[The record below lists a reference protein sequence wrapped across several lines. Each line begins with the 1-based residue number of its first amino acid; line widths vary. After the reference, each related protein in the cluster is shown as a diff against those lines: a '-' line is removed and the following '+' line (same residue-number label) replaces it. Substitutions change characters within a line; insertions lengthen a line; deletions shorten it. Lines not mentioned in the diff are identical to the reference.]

1 MDSHEPHPIP
11 DITRTALCQGPPTGG
26 KPFQAD
32 KAVTLSSGKM
42 LGRYRIEEELGHGQG
57 GVVYRA
63 FDTAIERVVAIKCLR
78 TPVSEAG
85 PGETHSRKDVHFEEA
100 KVIGQLNHPHIAA
113 VFDTGN
119 VDGLSYIVMEYVQ
132 GGTLKDKLPQKQT
145 DPASV
150 PQVLSFIVMV
160 ARALHYV
167 HQRGILHGDIK
178 PANLIVT
185 PEGTPKIMDFGV
197 SRRSQTNRSG
207 SWSLAVEN
215 EVWGTPAYLAPE
227 LLVSNKIDARADV
240 FSLGVVAYEWLAG
253 CKPFTGDSAEGILK
267 AVLHNR
273 PPSLNNLGDFD
284 SELSAAIDQALA
296 RDPAQRFGSADAM
309 ADALEICQER
319 WFKQAPKGNQP
330 DSGGSTKVVAFPRLK
345 GRNLLFADFS
355 DADLADVMQMS
366 RQEIYQTGDTI
377 LQEGSGGS
385 TMYVVVRG
393 QVSVRKM
400 SGQKQVEIKRVSK
413 GECFGEMAVI
423 SQMPRSATVVALQP
437 TEVVAISGAVLRSAN
452 QVLCMK
458 LYRNIASMLAD
469 RVRQRDEQVV
479 ALLDSD
485 PEKKPAKRLFP
496 FW

>member
-1 MDSHEPHPIP
+1 MSTPEAYPTAET
-11 DITRTALCQGPPTGG
+11 TRTVPCPNPA
-26 KPFQAD
+26 F
-32 KAVTLSSGKM
+32 VTPHSEIKSPVLPSGAM
-42 LGRYRIEEELGHGQG
+42 LGRYRIEEELGQGQA

-63 FDTAIERVVAIKCLR
+63 FDTAIERVVAVKCLR
-78 TPVSEAG
+78 TPVPQTAPSG
-85 PGETHSRKDVHFEEA
+85 TKSKKNIQLEEA
-100 KVIGQLNHPHIAA
+100 KVIGQLNHPHITG
-113 VFDTGN
+113 VFDMGN
-119 VDGLSYIVMEYVQ
+119 ADGLAYIVMEYVQ
-132 GGTLKDKLPQKQT
+132 GQTLKDRLAQGRT

-185 PEGTPKIMDFGV
+185 PQGTPKIMDFGV
-197 SRRSQTNRSG
+197 ARRRQANRST
-207 SWSLAVEN
+207 SWSLTVEN
-215 EVWGTPAYLAPE
+215 EIWGTPAYLAPE
-227 LLVSNKIDARADV
+227 LLVAKEIDARVDV

-253 CKPFTGDSAEGILK
+253 RKPFTGGSAEEILK
-267 AVLHNR
+267 AVVHSR
-273 PPSLNNLGDFD
+273 PPPLSELGDFH
-284 SELSAAIDQALA
+284 SELSAAIDQAMA
-296 RDPAQRFGSADAM
+296 RDPAQRFKSADAL

-319 WFKQAPKGNQP
+319 WFHQDPKGDQP
-330 DSGGSTKVVAFPRLK
+330 DSADSTQVISFPRLK
-345 GRNLLFADFS
+345 GRNILFADFS
-355 DADLADVMQMS
+355 EADLANVMQVS
-366 RQEIYQTGDTI
+366 REETYQTGDTI
-377 LQEGSGGS
+377 LQEGAGGS

-393 QVSVRKM
+393 RVSVRKM
-400 SGQKQVEIKRVSK
+400 SGAKPVEIKRVSK

-469 RVRQRDEQVV
+469 RVRQKDEQVV
-479 ALLDSD
+479 ALLGNDS
-485 PEKKPAKRLFP
+485 EKKPAKRLFP